1 MSTTC
6 IFCKILKKE
15 IPATLVY
22 EDEHVIAFK
31 DLHPQAPTHVLVIP
45 RQHIPTL
52 NDVTPEQGTLVGA
65 MFQAAQKI
73 AVQFG
78 VHQTGYRTVFNVN
91 SGAGQTVYHLHL
103 HVLGGR
109 MLSWP
114 PG

>member
-1 MSTTC
+1 MQPTC
-6 IFCKILKKE
+6 LFCKILNKE

-22 EDEHVIAFK
+22 EDEHVVAFK
-31 DLHPQAPTHVLVIP
+31 DISPQAPMHVLVIP

-52 NDVTPEQGTLVGA
+52 NDVTPEQGVLVGY

-91 SGAGQTVYHLHL
+91 AGAGQTVYHLHL

>member
-1 MSTTC
+1 MHPTC
-6 IFCKILKKE
+6 LFCKILSKE
-15 IPATLVY
+15 IPTTLVY
-22 EDEHVIAFK
+22 EDEHVVAFK
-31 DLHPQAPTHVLVIP
+31 DLYPQAPMHVLVIP

-52 NDVTPEQGTLVGA
+52 NDVTPEQAALIGQ
-65 MFQAAQKI
+65 MFQAAQKL